1 MFLFKS
7 NVYRPS
13 GTSLLKAL
21 FLIRVKGVN
30 FLRRFILRFSILRE
44 LIFAD
49 RGQSAKSAK
58 IGTRKIFMLHGIH
71 KLICLFWRWRCL
83 LECNEVI
90 PHLSRPVV

>member
-1 MFLFKS
+1 MLMFLFKS

-21 FLIRVKGVN
+21 FLIRLKGVN
-30 FLRRFILRFSILRE
+30 FCGDLFCGFFILRE

-58 IGTRKIFMLHGIH
+58 IRILKIFILHGMR
-71 KLICLFWRWRCL
+71 F
-83 LECNEVI
+83 
-90 PHLSRPVV
+90 